1 MIGSK
6 FTGPILPFNLNDP
19 THISGYGKG
28 GIYTSIDTLTD
39 RDAIPIGKR
48 EHGMVVAV
56 GNASTAGGVFDNY
69 QLIIPNWY
77 LLNSVDRLTSLA
89 DNNNWRKLVNITI
102 NGSSGTNFTLT
113 TSNINEGTNF
123 YYTDVRVN
131 ANSNVINGA
140 TAYSWGNH
148 STAGYQLALGYTPVN
163 KAGDTGIGA
172 LSISNTTA
180 STSSSSGALIVAGG
194 VGIVGSL
201 YGTSSNFTIYNLLDT
216 TYKTALDLSAA
227 NTLRLGNG
235 FTTLTSPVT
244 LIQLTGGNTFISN
257 RTVGSTLSLGVLGG
271 NNNSQGVIITTD
283 GNLTS
288 ATAIRNIL
296 TVNPS
301 YVIGTSGVGTLKAVS
316 VSPVLTLSSTANQVM
331 TMVEINP
338 GITNSLTN
346 GSTLYGLRSRI
357 NTDTSGAITYN
368 IYVDGTAPNYFAGN
382 TVIGGSS
389 SGATLD
395 APIHRVLDFDGVTY
409 RTALD
414 SSALN
419 TLRLGNGFT
428 TLTTP
433 TSTLNFTGGNNVIAN
448 TGGQLTIQSS
458 GNFNVLLQTF
468 ANANPS
474 NGIYLVKNGNI
485 TATTNSHQIA
495 QISGTFT
502 QSGTGV
508 GIQASLYI
516 NHTISQTSTGI
527 NQPVYGIYINPTISS
542 PLSTQV
548 IGLRS
553 SVNNSTS
560 GNTGYN
566 LYIDGTAPNYLAG
579 NTVIGGSSSGA
590 TLDAPIHRV
599 LDFDGVTYKTAL
611 SSTTTNRLNIGIGYS
626 TTYIAGNLLM
636 ADTGGTVRTL
646 FDSPSVN
653 AINFGSSFATILVPS
668 SLIDISKNFAA
679 AGSTNSYGIRTS
691 ATLTGTS
698 GATGTSASFSA
709 INTINQPSGALGD
722 IYSFNASPSFTRIE
736 AALKYV
742 GYYSNVASFSTG
754 GGTTYSGYHNGAA
767 STFFNHKI
775 QLGSGTGI
783 ADSNGVFVARIPTT
797 VGSATNYFGIN
808 NSSATNDIS
817 IGAHSA
823 SGDTNVSISYFTK
836 GTGTHKFTGNI
847 TVAGTTGIIQSP
859 TIQILDF
866 DGITYKN
873 ALTNSGTTNQ
883 LFVGSGF
890 GTTSIPVGSNR
901 FNFSNASFSYT
912 NGVSIQAFSLVAAQ
926 ITIPNG
932 AVASTYAFQNASGFS
947 YAFLSSGTI
956 TVGSSTADAAS
967 FVANNTINQTSGST
981 QISMFSAIPAAL
993 TNVSGR
999 FVGYYSNI
1007 SGAAPTGGGTAY
1019 AQYHAGTAPS
1029 LFSGTITS
1037 KGFADASSASA
1048 GNVGEVIESTIST
1061 FTNYTTTATYQNIT
1075 SISLTAG
1082 DWDIYGFG
1090 TFNSNTATITAGA
1103 NAIFNIATATA
1114 SATGAIE
1121 GKTISYIPQAALLG
1135 TSIETC
1141 GSMRIRVSISSTTSY
1156 YLNTQSTFTLLNPQ
1170 FSGTISARRIR

>member
-131 ANSNVINGA
+131 ANSNV
-140 TAYSWGNH
+140 
-148 STAGYQLALGYTPVN
+148 
-163 KAGDTGIGA
+163 
-172 LSISNTTA
+172 
-180 STSSSSGALIVAGG
+180 
-194 VGIVGSL
+194 
-201 YGTSSNFTIYNLLDT
+201 TIYKLLDT

-698 GATGTSASFSA
+698 GATGTSASFS
-709 INTINQPSGALGD
+709 
-722 IYSFNASPSFTRIE
+722 
-736 AALKYV
+736 
-742 GYYSNVASFSTG
+742 TG

-912 NGVSIQAFSLVAAQ
+912 NGVSI
-926 ITIPNG
+926 
-932 AVASTYAFQNASGFS
+932 
-947 YAFLSSGTI
+947 
-956 TVGSSTADAAS
+956 
-967 FVANNTINQTSGST
+967 
-981 QISMFSAIPAAL
+981 
-993 TNVSGR
+993 
-999 FVGYYSNI
+999 
-1007 SGAAPTGGGTAY
+1007 
-1019 AQYHAGTAPS
+1019 
-1029 LFSGTITS
+1029 
-1037 KGFADASSASA
+1037 
-1048 GNVGEVIESTIST
+1048 
-1061 FTNYTTTATYQNIT
+1061 
-1075 SISLTAG
+1075 
-1082 DWDIYGFG
+1082 
-1090 TFNSNTATITAGA
+1090 
-1103 NAIFNIATATA
+1103 
-1114 SATGAIE
+1114 
-1121 GKTISYIPQAALLG
+1121 
-1135 TSIETC
+1135 
-1141 GSMRIRVSISSTTSY
+1141 
-1156 YLNTQSTFTLLNPQ
+1156 
-1170 FSGTISARRIR
+1170 